1 MRAKLPAG
9 EVREAGQ
16 YLCQCC
22 QTVFMYETGIL
33 SCPNCHKLDP
43 QELIP
48 VYMED
53 DEEENEMYSD
63 DDWGS
68 GD

>member
-1 MRAKLPAG
+1 MKAKLPAG
-9 EVREAGQ
+9 ERREAGQ
-16 YLCQCC
+16 YLCQGC
-22 QTVFMYETGIL
+22 QTVFIYEVGNL
-33 SCPNCHKLDP
+33 SCPNCGKLEP

-53 DEEENEMYSD
+53 DTEEDDMYSA
-63 DDWGS
+63 DDWEA